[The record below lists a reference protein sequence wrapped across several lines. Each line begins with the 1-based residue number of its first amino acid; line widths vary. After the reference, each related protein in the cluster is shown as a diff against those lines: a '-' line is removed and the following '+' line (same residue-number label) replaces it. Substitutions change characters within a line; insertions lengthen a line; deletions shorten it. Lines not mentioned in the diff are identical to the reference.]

1 MKMIIQFMKDYKKES
16 ILAPLFKMLEAL
28 LELFVPLVVAQII
41 DRGIYYGD
49 KRYIISMCLVM
60 FLLAAIGLAFSLTA
74 QYFAAKSAVGASTAM
89 RSKLFAHIQSFGYE
103 EMDRIGSATLITRM
117 TSDINQVQ
125 NGINMALR
133 LFLRSPF
140 VVIGSVVMAFTIDFK
155 VALIFVVT
163 VPVLAIVL
171 FTVMAVTKPIYKN
184 VQNSLDRILNITREN
199 LTGVRVIR
207 AFHQE
212 KNEKETFFA
221 ANDELTG
228 FQKFAG
234 KISGLS
240 NPMTFIIINFAII
253 VLVYVGA
260 IRVNAGS
267 LSQGEVVA
275 LYNYMSQI
283 LVELVKFANL
293 IVTITKALA
302 CVNRI
307 GDIFE
312 MSPKMK
318 AGETLIEINKT
329 GDSQLEETVPM
340 VEFRD
345 VSFGYHESGEASISH
360 ISFRAKRGET
370 IGIIGGTGSGKST
383 LVNLIPR
390 FYDATDG
397 MVLLNGKNVKEISF
411 EELRTKIA
419 VVPQKAQLFA
429 GTIGSNLRL
438 GFPEAT
444 EEDLEEALKVSQA
457 KEFVDAKAG
466 RLDAVV
472 EQGGRNLSGGQK
484 QRLTLARALVRKSEI
499 LIMDDSASALDYATD
514 ANLRKAIREMNHKPT
529 VFIVSQRAS
538 SILNADQIIVLDDG
552 KVAGIGNHEFLL
564 ESCDVYR
571 EIYETQFK
579 KEA

>member
-155 VALIFVVT
+155 AALIFVVT

-212 KNEKETFFA
+212 KDEKEI
-221 ANDELTG
+221 
-228 FQKFAG
+228 QHK
-234 KISGLS
+234 K
-240 NPMTFIIINFAII
+240 
-253 VLVYVGA
+253 
-260 IRVNAGS
+260 
-267 LSQGEVVA
+267 
-275 LYNYMSQI
+275 
-283 LVELVKFANL
+283 
-293 IVTITKALA
+293 TIT
-302 CVNRI
+302 
-307 GDIFE
+307 
-312 MSPKMK
+312 
-318 AGETLIEINKT
+318 
-329 GDSQLEETVPM
+329 
-340 VEFRD
+340 
-345 VSFGYHESGEASISH
+345 
-360 ISFRAKRGET
+360 
-370 IGIIGGTGSGKST
+370 
-383 LVNLIPR
+383 
-390 FYDATDG
+390 
-397 MVLLNGKNVKEISF
+397 
-411 EELRTKIA
+411 
-419 VVPQKAQLFA
+419 
-429 GTIGSNLRL
+429 
-438 GFPEAT
+438 
-444 EEDLEEALKVSQA
+444 
-457 KEFVDAKAG
+457 
-466 RLDAVV
+466 
-472 EQGGRNLSGGQK
+472 
-484 QRLTLARALVRKSEI
+484 
-499 LIMDDSASALDYATD
+499 
-514 ANLRKAIREMNHKPT
+514 
-529 VFIVSQRAS
+529 
-538 SILNADQIIVLDDG
+538 
-552 KVAGIGNHEFLL
+552 
-564 ESCDVYR
+564 
-571 EIYETQFK
+571 
-579 KEA
+579 

>member
-1 MKMIIQFMKDYKKES
+1 MKMIIQFMKEYKKES

-41 DRGIYYGD
+41 DRGIYYED
-49 KRYIISMCLVM
+49 KPYIIFMCLVM
-60 FLLAAIGLAFSLTA
+60 FLLAVVGLAFSVTA

-89 RSKLFAHIQSFGYE
+89 RSKLFIHIQSFGYE

-117 TSDINQVQ
+117 TSDVNQVQ
-125 NGINMALR
+125 NGINMTLR

-140 VVIGSVVMAFTIDFK
+140 VVIGSMVMAFTIDFK
-155 VALIFVVT
+155 AALIFVVT
-163 VPVLAIVL
+163 VPVLAIVV
-171 FTVMAVTKPIYKN
+171 FTVMVVTKPIYER
-184 VQNSLDRILNITREN
+184 VQNGLDYILNITREN

-207 AFHQE
+207 AFHKE
-212 KNEKETFFA
+212 EKEKEIFFS

-228 FQKFAG
+228 LQKFAG

-240 NPMTFIIINFAII
+240 NPLTFIIINFAII

-260 IRVNAGS
+260 FRVNAGS

-293 IVTITKALA
+293 IVTITRALA
-302 CVNRI
+302 SVNRI
-307 GDIFE
+307 SNIFE
-312 MSPKMK
+312 ITPKMK
-318 AGETLIEINKT
+318 EEKPSVNEGKETASQSAEPMIE
-329 GDSQLEETVPM
+329 
-340 VEFRD
+340 FCD
-345 VSFGYHESGEASISH
+345 VSFGYNENGEAAISH
-360 ISFRAKRGET
+360 ISFQAKRGET

-383 LVNLIPR
+383 LINLIPR
-390 FYDATDG
+390 FYDATEG
-397 MVLLNGKNVKEISF
+397 SVLLNGKNVKEYSF
-411 EELRTKIA
+411 EELRHKIA

-429 GTIGSNLRL
+429 GTIRSNLML
-438 GFPEAT
+438 GASEAT
-444 EEDLEEALKVSQA
+444 EEELEEALKISQA
-457 KEFVDAKAG
+457 KEFVDAKDG
-466 RLDAVV
+466 RLDASV
-472 EQGGRNLSGGQK
+472 EQRGKNLSGGQK

-514 ANLRKAIREMNHKPT
+514 AKLRKAIQEMNHKPT

-552 KVAGIGNHEFLL
+552 KVVGTGNHESLL
-564 ESCDVYR
+564 KSCGIYR
-571 EIYETQFK
+571 EIYETQYK